1 VDYKGIDWTLN
12 EGVLLVSICREGRR
26 NAIDTATMNELTNV
40 FTRADL
46 DEEVRAVVV
55 TGRGKYFCAG
65 GDLGPGEAT
74 FDAVAL
80 GRATTHQDHVETGG
94 PLAMSVFRSRKPII
108 AAING
113 PAVGI
118 GITMTLPMDVRLATP
133 GCKMAFPFVR
143 RGIVPDACAAWFL
156 PRIVGLSDAL
166 DWACSGRTFLAEEA
180 LEAGLI
186 KRICPAETILADA
199 MQMARDIVLN
209 AAPVAVAITRQ
220 MFLRMAG
227 AAHPLDAF
235 KIESPAIFELWR
247 SPDAREGVR
256 AFLDKRPAH
265 FELTVSKNMP
275 AWVPWWSEEEGINR
289 NVGGPATAFRSRP
302 AGP

>member
-1 VDYKGIDWTLN
+1 VNYKGINWQLED
-12 EGVLLVSICREGRR
+12 GVLLVSICREERR

-46 DEEVRAVVV
+46 DDEVRAVVV
-55 TGRGKYFCAG
+55 TGQGRYFCAG
-65 GDLGPGEAT
+65 GDLAPGEAT

-80 GRATTHQDHVETGG
+80 GRATNTGDHVETGG

-118 GITMTLPMDVRLATP
+118 GITMTLPMDVRLAVP
-133 GCKMAFPFVR
+133 GCKLAFPFVR
-143 RGIVPDACAAWFL
+143 RGIVPDACASWFL
-156 PRIVGLSDAL
+156 PRIVGLGTAL

-186 KRICPAETILADA
+186 SKIHPADTIVAEARRL
-199 MQMARDIVLN
+199 ARDIVEN
-209 AAPVAVAITRQ
+209 AAAVAVATTRQ

-227 AAHPLDAF
+227 AAHPLEAF
-235 KIESPAIFELWR
+235 DIESPAIFELGR

-256 AFLDKRPAH
+256 AFLDKRRPN
-265 FELTVSKNMP
+265 FTLKVSTDMP
-275 AWVPWWSEEEGINR
+275 SPVPWWPDEEAINR
-289 NVGGPATAFRSRP
+289 DVGGSADPFDVRRS
-302 AGP
+302 GK